1 MYFFGAGIA
10 GVPPRFRCLHQTR
23 CGTDTPSF
31 LHEIAN
37 GLNAHEDYT
46 LGGWGGRSAYDDPGN
61 KPRHLT
67 DTTISDDGD
76 RNKMYWRWIPAV
88 QNDFAA
94 RMDWAVSS
102 SYNGA
107 NHQPKAEVVG
117 ASRRDV
123 SPGQVI
129 SLDAS
134 PSTDPDGNVLTYRWW
149 QYGDADS
156 VAAKVSINNATSQ
169 NAASFVVPNEPG
181 KQVHIILEVADNG
194 TPNLTSYRRLIF
206 TIR

>member
-1 MYFFGAGIA
+1 M
-10 GVPPRFRCLHQTR
+10 
-23 CGTDTPSF
+23 
-31 LHEIAN
+31 
-37 GLNAHEDYT
+37 
-46 LGGWGGRSAYDDPGN
+46 
-61 KPRHLT
+61 
-67 DTTISDDGD
+67 
-76 RNKMYWRWIPAV
+76 
-88 QNDFAA
+88 
-94 RMDWAVSS
+94 
-102 SYNGA
+102 
-107 NHQPKAEVVG
+107 
-117 ASRRDV
+117 
-123 SPGQVI
+123 I

-169 NAASFVVPNEPG
+169 NAANFVVPNEPG